1 MQDQRKKKLSP
12 VQGVLD
18 VHSKGF
24 GFLRQKQRFYSES
37 PEDAYVPVD
46 FIRRNG
52 LRSGF
57 FIEGEGENGKAGNLI
72 LKHLHRVNGRP
83 PVRKRSGRPFHK
95 LTTVSPHERIRL
107 ETEDGPLSMRIVDL
121 LAPLGKG
128 SRSLIVSSPKVGK
141 TTFLKEIAA
150 ACAANHPEIFVYALL
165 VDERPEEVT
174 DMVRSIKGEVVASC
188 IDQSI
193 LNHVRVSRLVIEM
206 AKRRAE
212 AGEDILILVDSLT
225 RMARAFNTVEGE
237 SGRTMSGGLD
247 SRAME
252 FPRSFFGSARKIEHG
267 GSLTIVATVLVDTG
281 SRMDELIFRE
291 FQGTGNQELRLNRR
305 LSDKRIF
312 PAIDIERS
320 RTRREELLL
329 SPDELGTS
337 TRIRRGLSDLP
348 PEVAMERL
356 LDTIKKYKTNADF
369 SHMLMQAKI

>member
-1 MQDQRKKKLSP
+1 
-12 VQGVLD
+12 
-18 VHSKGF
+18 
-24 GFLRQKQRFYSES
+24 
-37 PEDAYVPVD
+37 
-46 FIRRNG
+46 
-52 LRSGF
+52 
-57 FIEGEGENGKAGNLI
+57 
-72 LKHLHRVNGRP
+72 
-83 PVRKRSGRPFHK
+83 
-95 LTTVSPHERIRL
+95 
-107 ETEDGPLSMRIVDL
+107 MRIVDL